1 MNGRVPVLVGHV
13 RGPGREDF
21 EEADDIIS
29 ILKIILVQVVCPGSV
44 VMGGDSCSK
53 AREFESQHCILIG

>member
-13 RGPGREDF
+13 RGQGREDF

-44 VMGGDSCSK
+44 VMGFEFGS
-53 AREFESQHCILIG
+53 REYHIIDVGNFSQ